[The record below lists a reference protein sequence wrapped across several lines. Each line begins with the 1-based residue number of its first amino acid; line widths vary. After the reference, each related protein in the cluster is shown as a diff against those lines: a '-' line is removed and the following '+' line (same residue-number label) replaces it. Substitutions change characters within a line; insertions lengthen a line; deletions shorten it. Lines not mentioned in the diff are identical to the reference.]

1 MKAGETPK
9 ASQKTRK
16 PIKHVQSAG
25 GVVFRVE
32 SGTYQ
37 VLLLMH
43 ENGKWMLPKGVIEA
57 GETPEEVALRE
68 VREEAGVSHVR
79 IVADL
84 GEERYFFYWRQ
95 DRTYYD
101 KTVHYYLMEFLGGE
115 EPAPQKE
122 EGFVGYAWVPLE
134 EALVR
139 IKYRETREVIRRAQ
153 EVLGNLVISGGD
165 TQQKSKDF

>member
-1 MKAGETPK
+1 MT
-9 ASQKTRK
+9 SRK
-16 PIKHVQSAG
+16 PRRPVKHVRSAG
-25 GVVFRVE
+25 GVVYRVE
-32 SGTYQ
+32 SNTYQ

-68 VREEAGVSHVR
+68 VREEAGISKVR

-84 GEERYFFYWRQ
+84 GEERYFFYWHQ

-115 EPAPQKE
+115 E
-122 EGFVGYAWVPLE
+122 LS
-134 EALVR
+134 L
-139 IKYRETREVIRRAQ
+139 IHI
-153 EVLGNLVISGGD
+153 
-165 TQQKSKDF
+165 